1 MKKVKLNKVADAI
14 LKVII
19 CQLNLKC
26 ICITVYVSEICDLR
40 IDFRFLKVLHTNIF
54 VQ

>member
-1 MKKVKLNKVADAI
+1 MKKGKLKKVADAI

-26 ICITVYVSEICDLR
+26 ICITVYVSEICGLG
-40 IDFRFLKVLHTNIF
+40 IALKFLNVLQTNIF
-54 VQ
+54 VK